1 MALALPHQ
9 IFDGTHFHDL
19 WTQVY
24 WWTLY
29 FGTLAAVLPH
39 TPRSCAS
46 QYKPS
51 VAAANGSPPK
61 APTGHS
67 PTTFAVF
74 PHGDDRRRGWAS
86 PRSPGCS
93 KTLNTHR
100 GEAALVTLQ
109 WVPDQRLWS
118 DMPRPAVVLVL
129 AEGPERVP
137 LAGSGSALPNDPIG
151 RAGSRRR
158 WSRAAGGS
166 PGPAAVSPV
175 PWPGRRGH
183 G

>member
-9 IFDGTHFHDL
+9 IFDGTHLHDL
-19 WTQVY
+19 WSQVY

-51 VAAANGSPPK
+51 VAAANGSPPT

-74 PHGDDRRRGWAS
+74 PHG
-86 PRSPGCS
+86 
-93 KTLNTHR
+93 L
-100 GEAALVTLQ
+100 
-109 WVPDQRLWS
+109 
-118 DMPRPAVVLVL
+118 M
-129 AEGPERVP
+129 
-137 LAGSGSALPNDPIG
+137 I
-151 RAGSRRR
+151 
-158 WSRAAGGS
+158 AAGG
-166 PGPAAVSPV
+166 GHHPV
-175 PWPGRRGH
+175 HRDARRLRTRTGARRLL
-183 G
+183 